1 MTVGNGRGPR
11 AADPDESTPETRP
24 PPPRTR
30 PWQGRPAIALLAA
43 LVVLAL
49 CVVLSLLTG
58 SEPVALGEVLRV
70 LFADDR
76 SDAAVIVHD
85 LRMPRTIVGI
95 CVGIALG
102 LAGAL
107 MQSLTRNPI
116 ADPGVLG
123 INAGAAFGVLIAIVG
138 FGIGSFTG
146 YVWFAFLGAT
156 LSTTLVYLIGSR
168 GNDSGAPV
176 RLALAGTAIGA
187 ALVSATEAMVFLDP
201 KAFDEYRFWIVGDIS
216 KPEMT
221 VVVQLLPFLAIGTL
235 VALSLGPRLNAIALG
250 DQLGKALGA
259 GLVQTRLLVGVAVL
273 VLAGLATAAAGPIG
287 FVGLA
292 APHLARA
299 VTGPDQ
305 RWLLPFAGVLGAVL
319 VLLADVLGRVVLPSG
334 ELRVSILTAIVGAP
348 LFVYLVRRRRAVA

>member
-1 MTVGNGRGPR
+1 MGGARSDRVRR
-11 AADPDESTPETRP
+11 ARSRP
-24 PPPRTR
+24 VRL
-30 PWQGRPAIALLAA
+30 AIGLLAA
-43 LVVLAL
+43 VAL
-49 CVVLSLLTG
+49 LLGCGVLSLLTG
-58 SEPVALGEVLRV
+58 SEPVAFGDVLRV
-70 LFADDR
+70 LVADDR
-76 SDAAVIVHD
+76 SEPAIIVHD
-85 LRMPRTIVGI
+85 LRMPRTVVGI

-123 INAGAAFGVLIAIVG
+123 INAGAAFGVLVAIVG
-138 FGIGSFTG
+138 LGIGSFTG

-156 LSTTLVYLIGSR
+156 LSTTLVYAIGGR
-168 GNDSGAPV
+168 GDDSGAPV

-201 KAFDEYRFWIVGDIS
+201 KAFDEYRFWIVGDIA
-216 KPEMT
+216 KPELG
-221 VVVQLLPFLAIGTL
+221 VVWQLLPFLLAGTVL
-235 VALSLGPRLNAIALG
+235 ALSLGPRLNAIALG
-250 DQLGKALGA
+250 EELGTALGV
-259 GLVQTRLLVGVAVL
+259 GLLRTRVLVGVSVL

-305 RWLLPFAGVLGAVL
+305 RWVLPYAGVFGAVL
-319 VLLADVLGRVVLPSG
+319 VLLADVVGRVVLPSG
-334 ELRVSILTAIVGAP
+334 ELRVAILTAIVGAP
-348 LFVYLVRRRRAVA
+348 LFVALVRRRRAAA

>member
-1 MTVGNGRGPR
+1 MRVGNGGAR
-11 AADPDESTPETRP
+11 AEEAERSRARSAHLTT
-24 PPPRTR
+24 
-30 PWQGRPAIALLAA
+30 GLLVAVALL
-43 LVVLAL
+43 LV

-58 SEPVALGEVLRV
+58 SQPVAIGEVLRV

-76 SDAAVIVHD
+76 SEPAIIVHD
-85 LRMPRTIVGI
+85 LRMPRTVVGI

-123 INAGAAFGVLIAIVG
+123 INAGAAFGVLVAIVG
-138 FGIGSFTG
+138 LGIGDFTG

-176 RLALAGTAIGA
+176 RLALAGTAVGA
-187 ALVSATEAMVFLDP
+187 ALVSAAEAMVFLDP
-201 KAFDEYRFWIVGDIS
+201 KAFDEYRFWIVGDIA
-216 KPEMT
+216 KPELS
-221 VVVQLLPFLAIGTL
+221 VVGELLPFLLVGAL

-250 DQLGKALGA
+250 DELGTALGV
-259 GLVQTRLLVGVAVL
+259 GLPRTRLLAGFSVL
-273 VLAGLATAAAGPIG
+273 LLAGLATAVAGPIG

-305 RWLLPFAGVLGAVL
+305 RWVLPYAAVLGAVM
-319 VLLADVLGRVVLPSG
+319 VLLADVAGRVVLPSG

-348 LFVYLVRRRRAVA
+348 FFVVLVGRRRAAA